1 MTTAAPS
8 RAVNLKVLR
17 KQYDFIT
24 ATEPEVMYSGAVRAG
39 KTKALCLKTAA
50 RASKPRAREILCRKT
65 LSALKGTTLKTLLEG
80 DGNEP
85 PVLPPG
91 TYTHNRAEKV
101 IRIHGGGEIIYFALV
116 NDGKSGVQQRAGSYS
131 GTGVN
136 IDEATELDEGD
147 YRMLLYRASI
157 DIKGL
162 VKQVNMACNPG
173 TPSHFLAERFA
184 PPGSGFSRPMAGCR
198 CIPTKTT
205 DNTFLSPD
213 YIANQNREPG
223 TLWYRRFIL
232 GLWCG
237 AEGLVYD
244 KWDRKL
250 HVCERPLS
258 EFRSF
263 VVGVDDGF
271 TNPFVALL
279 IGVDGDGR
287 AHVFSEAYQPGLDVG
302 SRCRA
307 VSKWE
312 GTSTPVDAVLIDPSA
327 PDVISAMQQ
336 AGLPAIAA
344 NNDVLPGINAVT
356 TRLLTSGDGRPRL
369 TVDPSCE
376 NLIREFETYQWKAGK
391 AKDEPVKK
399 HDHAMDALRYSIM
412 HIDGGPVMFAAWAG
426 PQLTRVDTQVTM
438 PTFGASAILDDDE
451 GWEVWGDA
459 ATH

>member
-1 MTTAAPS
+1 MTATAPS
-8 RAVNLKVLR
+8 RSVNLKVLR

-91 TYTHNRAEKV
+91 TYTHNRADKV

-116 NDGKSGVQQRAGSYS
+116 NDGDAGVQQRAGSYS

-147 YRMLLYRASI
+147 YRMLLSRASI
-157 DIKGL
+157 SLDGV
-162 VKQVNMACNPG
+162 VKQVSMACNPG
-173 TPSHFLAERFA
+173 SPSHFLAKRFA
-184 PPGSGFSRPMAGCR
+184 PPGSGYSQPMAGCK
-198 CIPTKTT
+198 CISTKTT
-205 DNTFLSPD
+205 DNTFLDAD
-213 YIANQNREPG
+213 YIANITREPD
-223 TLWYRRFIL
+223 TLWYRRFVL

-244 KWDRKL
+244 KWDRKI

-279 IGVDGDGR
+279 IGLDGDGR
-287 AHVFSEAYQPGLDVG
+287 AHVCNEVYQSGLDVG
-302 SRCRA
+302 SR
-307 VSKWE
+307 VSSVRRI
-312 GTSTPVDAVLIDPSA
+312 TSGLPAHATHVDSVLIDPSA
-327 PDVISAMQQ
+327 PDVISAFV
-336 AGLPAIAA
+336 GEGFPATAA
-344 NNDVLPGINAVT
+344 NNDREPGINAVT
-356 TRLLTSGDGRPRL
+356 TRLLVSGDGRPRL
-369 TVDPSCE
+369 TVSANCE
-376 NLIREFETYQWKAGK
+376 NVIREFETYQRKPNSP
-391 AKDEPVKK
+391 KDDVIKK
-399 HDHAMDALRYSIM
+399 HDHAMDALRYAVM
-412 HIDGGPVMFAAWAG
+412 HIDGAPAMFAAWAS
-426 PQLTRVDTQVTM
+426 PQLTRADTQVTM
-438 PTFGASAILDDDE
+438 PTFGSSAMIDNDDD
-451 GWEVWGDA
+451 WEVWG
-459 ATH
+459 